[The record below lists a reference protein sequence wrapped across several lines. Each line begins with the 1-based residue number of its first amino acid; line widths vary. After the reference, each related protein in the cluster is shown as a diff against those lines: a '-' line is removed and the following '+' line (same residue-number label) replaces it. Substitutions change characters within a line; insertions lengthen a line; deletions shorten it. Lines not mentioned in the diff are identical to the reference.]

1 MLKNKLIRIFLG
13 SLCVLGLVL
22 TRGFEDDLFYDPL
35 KYFFK
40 GYNYPSQILPDMNH
54 WLLFLNYF
62 LRFLMNTILSL
73 GLIFLFFLDKNIL
86 KFSALLYGIAFA
98 ILTVL
103 FFGLMKTDL
112 VGHQT
117 LFYIRRFIIHPIFVL
132 LFIPGFF
139 YQKSF
144 KFDNENSPDSSG

>member
-1 MLKNKLIRIFLG
+1 
-13 SLCVLGLVL
+13 
-22 TRGFEDDLFYDPL
+22 
-35 KYFFK
+35 
-40 GYNYPSQILPDMNH
+40 
-54 WLLFLNYF
+54 
-62 LRFLMNTILSL
+62 
-73 GLIFLFFLDKNIL
+73 
-86 KFSALLYGIAFA
+86 
-98 ILTVL
+98 
-103 FFGLMKTDL
+103 MKTDL